1 MAPPRSF
8 GSGFSTISAST
19 APGPLVIRKILK
31 NPLPKDRGRIDLHR
45 HPYYYAVRNHIVDF
59 LVSRSKTFATD
70 VPDHDPRNV
79 PLVRIGKSELVIA
92 SVSEEPRQT
101 SWPGLSRPSTSS

>member
-1 MAPPRSF
+1 
-8 GSGFSTISAST
+8 
-19 APGPLVIRKILK
+19 VE
-31 NPLPKDRGRIDLHR
+31 NPLPKDRGRTDLHR

-70 VPDHDPRNV
+70 APDHDPRTV
-79 PLVRIGKSELVIA
+79 PVVRIGKSELVIA
-92 SVSEEPRQT
+92 SVSGAPHEDSKQA